1 MCVDRCNHG
10 STILNQRLYVYG
22 GQGEEPFISAIEFLE
37 ISDDLT
43 NGQNQNEAE
52 WQLLEIEESLIGAKR
67 NPIMCALNERE
78 ILILGGGNEQ
88 GVDAH

>member
-22 GQGEEPFISAIEFLE
+22 GQGEEPFISAIEYLE

-43 NGQNQNEAE
+43 NGQNQNQAE
-52 WQLLEIEESLIGAKR
+52 WQLLEIEESLIGAR
-67 NPIMCALNERE
+67 RYPIMCALNKRE
-78 ILILGGGNEQ
+78 ILILGGLKEED
-88 GVDAH
+88 VDAH